1 VRAQGEGPPALGS
14 SGAAPLR
21 LSSPLRGRPWLTEVP
36 AWNLSGG
43 AFRGFRPANPLKSW
57 ACAIRAFFLWKNET
71 TNRTGNLPGLG
82 YELGLFEK
90 EPAEAAG
97 RPGREAPSSSLP
109 IRGDGPPVKLS
120 ENLWRGG
127 QRHPQGPPRA
137 ADAGNWR
144 HQHGRGKGLSD
155 KIDLKSPRP
164 RTRTCSSG
172 PSTTC
177 TRTSRRS
184 RGCAGARRRS
194 TGGECG

>member
-1 VRAQGEGPPALGS
+1 MEALDTDERS
-14 SGAAPLR
+14 
-21 LSSPLRGRPWLTEVP
+21 RPWPAFTLPAIRVHLPRNRCSRSPESVFTLRWKVCSPSAGIRVHVAPEYAVVRPASQTHGRLGEIRDGQPVP
-36 AWNLSGG
+36 A
-43 AFRGFRPANPLKSW
+43 ARTPLKSW

-137 ADAGNWR
+137 ADASNWR
-144 HQHGRGKGLSD
+144 HQHGRG
-155 KIDLKSPRP
+155 
-164 RTRTCSSG
+164 
-172 PSTTC
+172 
-177 TRTSRRS
+177 
-184 RGCAGARRRS
+184 
-194 TGGECG
+194 TG